1 MTQTTTT
8 TTTQSTH
15 TSSNAT
21 QENLHLARGEKEFI
35 HDEKTLQKQETQ
47 LQQRGG
53 EHRRFRTFPKREKE
67 EKTHAPQERVP
78 EQEKRKETEK
88 QEQKY
93 NKQQE
98 QQENRTKQKKEI
110 LKKGLKE
117 QAAIQHDMQD
127 MAMGQMYKIQ
137 GANIDYD
144 EGRRMAENHIRDAS
158 ELASESLQNDGMNG
172 DMNKI
177 EQAMSEFLQKGT
189 PRAADIQQM
198 ARDMEPEVVA
208 MAYTNVAKNAEHRDL
223 IRLTI
228 LDEKLDFEQPKYE
241 RAFDRIRARDAE
253 ADRVLDKLDMQMGR
267 ERE

>member
-15 TSSNAT
+15 VSSNAT

-53 EHRRFRTFPKREKE
+53 EHRRFRTFPRREKE
-67 EKTHAPQERVP
+67 EKTHAPQEYTP
-78 EQEKRKETEK
+78 EQEEKKETEK
-88 QEQKY
+88 QEQKHH
-93 NKQQE
+93 KQQE
-98 QQENRTKQKKEI
+98 QQENRARQKKEI

-177 EQAMSEFLQKGT
+177 EQAMSEFLKKGT
-189 PRAADIQQM
+189 PRAADIRQM

-208 MAYTNVAKNAEHRDL
+208 MAYTNVAKNAERRDL

-267 ERE
+267 ERD